1 MGLVWSP
8 GVPSAWITGEQAA
21 APSSGPWVSPGPVS
35 LMLRPGPGE
44 ADAESEDDERCDST
58 EEILAA
64 YMRIHLA
71 SRARILALEEA
82 AAGAAAAAVHCSG

>member
-8 GVPSAWITGEQAA
+8 GVPSAWITGEQAAA

-44 ADAESEDDERCDST
+44 ADSESEDDERCDST

-71 SRARILALEEA
+71 SRARILAQEEQAA
-82 AAGAAAAAVHCSG
+82 AAGGSSCLF

>member
-8 GVPSAWITGEQAA
+8 GVPSAWITGERAA

-44 ADAESEDDERCDST
+44 ADSASEDDERCDST

-71 SRARILALEEA
+71 SRARILAQQEEA
-82 AAGAAAAAVHCSG
+82 AAAGGSSCLF